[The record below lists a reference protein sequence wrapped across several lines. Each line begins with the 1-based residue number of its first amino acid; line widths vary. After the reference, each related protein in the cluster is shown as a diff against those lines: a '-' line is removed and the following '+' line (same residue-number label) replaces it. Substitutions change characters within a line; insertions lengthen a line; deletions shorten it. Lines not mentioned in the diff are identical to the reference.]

1 MADNEA
7 SSVYS
12 LQSLSHAQLINTTTN
27 DNANNTNNQFSAF
40 NKSTG
45 ITQSSEN
52 FNLHY
57 IKHKT
62 QLITILNEKNLH
74 SHLGLCFL

>member
-12 LQSLSHAQLINTTTN
+12 LQSLSHAQLIIN
-27 DNANNTNNQFSAF
+27 DN
-40 NKSTG
+40 NKNSNHQNAINRTTL
-45 ITQSSEN
+45 ITQSSED

-57 IKHKT
+57 LKHKS
-62 QLITILNEKNLH
+62 QLISILKEKNLH
-74 SHLGLCFL
+74 SHLGT

>member
-12 LQSLSHAQLINTTTN
+12 LQSLSHAQLITN
-27 DNANNTNNQFSAF
+27 DNPNNNQFNAK
-40 NKSTG
+40 NKSTS
-45 ITQSSEN
+45 ITQSSED
-52 FNLHY
+52 FNIHY
-57 IKHKT
+57 IKHKN

-74 SHLGLCFL
+74 SHLGY